1 MPADYAILSNE
12 KELFVRMA
20 QGDHTAFTRIFDHY
34 ESRIYPF
41 ILKITRSEI
50 DTQEIVQE
58 LFIKL
63 WTLRG
68 KMTEIENPRS
78 YIFRMA
84 THRTMNYLRSRA
96 RNRKHV
102 GTAASQIIMQKNTVE
117 EEFDLKE
124 MEDTIIKIVAQLP
137 AQQQSVYKL
146 SRQQGLKAKEIAERM
161 NLAEKTVKNH
171 LTEALRF
178 IKEKLEE
185 IPGATITMIMF
196 LVETFC

>member
-1 MPADYAILSNE
+1 MLVIPAILSNE
-12 KELFVRMA
+12 RQLFILMA
-20 QGDHTAFTRIFDHY
+20 QGDQAAFTKIFTHY
-34 ESRIYPF
+34 ESRLNPF

-63 WTLRG
+63 WTDRE
-68 KMTEIENPRS
+68 KMPQIENPRS
-78 YIFRMA
+78 YIFQMA
-84 THRTMNYLRSRA
+84 THRTMNYLRSMA
-96 RNRKHV
+96 RKRKHV
-102 GTAASQIIMQKNTVE
+102 GTAASQILMQKNTIE
-117 EEFDLKE
+117 EDFDLKE
-124 MEDTIIKIVAQLP
+124 MEDTIKKIVAQLP

-178 IKEKLEE
+178 IRERLEVT
-185 IPGATITMIMF
+185 PGATITMIIF
-196 LVETFC
+196 LVNNFR